1 MARSTANTVSCTFT
15 PGFATPAWGIL
26 TPGHSRQNDRDGIDG
41 WAQSDDISD
50 CGSRGATR

>member
-1 MARSTANTVSCTFT
+1 MARSTANTVGCTFT